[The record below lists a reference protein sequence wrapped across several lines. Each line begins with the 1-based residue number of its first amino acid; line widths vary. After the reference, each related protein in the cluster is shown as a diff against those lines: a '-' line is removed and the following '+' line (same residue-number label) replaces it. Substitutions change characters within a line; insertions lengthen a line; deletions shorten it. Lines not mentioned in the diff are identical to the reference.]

1 MDAIFWLGLVLG
13 GVVGLGVDLWKRPLD
28 RLLDRRLDA
37 RTSTRATELG
47 KRLANDRQGLRD
59 FLMVQILETT
69 LIGSLGA
76 ILSGL
81 LFAAPSIMYS
91 ALGLRTNDPRIAQ
104 AGVILTIVGQIVA
117 VAAAGMIV
125 RIASDAISVARK
137 VADFRFADS
146 NRSAC

>member
-1 MDAIFWLGLVLG
+1 MLQARLSSSWGYGAIWGGTDMNAIFWVGLVLG

-37 RTSTRATELG
+37 RTSTRAVQLS

-76 ILSGL
+76 ILSG
-81 LFAAPSIMYS
+81 
-91 ALGLRTNDPRIAQ
+91 
-104 AGVILTIVGQIVA
+104 
-117 VAAAGMIV
+117 
-125 RIASDAISVARK
+125 
-137 VADFRFADS
+137 
-146 NRSAC
+146 